1 MKIVD
6 SSIKE
11 EKMELEVGKWDK
23 LKNWDKVQGDIG
35 EMLKNVEKFDDSMTL
50 YYGPQLY
57 HTLRHPAH
65 IKCMTHFTSNIGEN
79 FVSHYRLGTQD
90 QLGVWTLKSVEPGA
104 KCENQRFNITG
115 EVKAFLFIP
124 KHRTYMCFC
133 SDLVMR
139 MYTDVHSNCT
149 ESWSQQ
155 CLTTVRCMAYNR
167 ETDDV
172 YVGGVGVLQKW
183 KISGAEHSAKAEP
196 GDIFNTDLQNDE
208 WVIDIKVDTRN
219 KQLMAVTYEGIYVV
233 NYETMRQTHHLEN
246 RHGNSLRCCCFY
258 KDREYFIT
266 GGGDGAI
273 KVWNAVV
280 FTQVHVFYGHHDV
293 ITALQTHK
301 TDPLL
306 FSSSLDGS
314 VQIWRMD
321 NFSKFMRL
329 DLGDKIYSMKLI
341 GDEEFYCQTE
351 NQIKIY
357 SLNQFYN
364 LFAPVESSVYK
375 LQLSSGVKGHP
386 SRIIASTE
394 DGSVRLFSPVTGAT
408 LTIIYPM
415 PTFQVLSCFAYS
427 RENNRLHSV
436 LQNGEVLL
444 FNCDTNPCRAVEVW
458 IPQTSDEE
466 VLQIVQLTLAY
477 EKEEVMVTDTV
488 ILGGMR
494 NGQICLLEAE
504 QCVMIKNVQAHVGTI
519 TCMEGATDIGMTGFK
534 LLETNRKLATGGD
547 DLFIKIWEI
556 GVKANELFDS
566 IFIQLLIK
574 IPCVGMPEH
583 ICMYENTI
591 SVSTS
596 DDSDKGKLHMYR
608 LDGQESKE
616 IQITTLQHTQDEDHT
631 EHITAIDK
639 CPLLGLFATASE
651 DGYIK
656 IWNRHNQLIREMG
669 FGEPMHGLCFANIRG
684 DILIGFQ
691 NHICTI
697 PLTSYFPKN
706 YLERIT
712 RQEFKDEVR
721 ETPLAYNHR
730 IKPWFDPEA
739 LPKFSLS
746 LTKRTEEKKPV
757 EEENI
762 LEDLELT
769 PRVPPCNPDIKIEE
783 VIVKQD
789 FIEIPAVTKSFQ
801 ASYVKEVQKES
812 NKKVEKIAKHTG
824 MVEDD
829 TVFDRG
835 YSAPTPVPA
844 KRMRIEK
851 AREERRKS
859 DTLYFEKL
867 SQWERDLFNR
877 KPIIAPDGYIPN
889 SAVRKELGYVA
900 PSSPLRKKKDTWTIQ
915 SIKVPAPPV
924 TKTQEEQAEEDHHWE
939 EVKAR
944 YLKFLDENSE
954 DDKVSSSDESE
965 LEGDNSRQGGAGS
978 RPRNVGRGRGKKKV
992 RLVDSDDDDIEF
1004 DDSEPVED
1012 TDIFPP
1018 GYEAE
1023 IGQDYIGGPYSLL
1036 RAGSDLKD
1044 FRPLSWGDNDD
1055 GRRSTNSTTPWR
1067 KMSNFIRASST
1078 LSNRSTSSSKRGPK
1092 GRRQSTPTT
1101 PKYELKSKKFDLHR
1115 LDLDMGT
1122 PDRMR
1127 RSLGTKS
1134 RERTKSSFRLTNMVV
1149 DEQSTN
1155 VTFKDDS
1162 KSGHRKG
1169 MLPAVDMDVVRQ
1181 LMDDL
1186 FPDLHGTAS
1195 FDSIL
1200 QNLIRM
1206 LDTEDED
1213 LHKKICDY
1221 IISIHRDIGIQDHYL
1236 DRIISKLSVQLSGD
1250 NHSFKMDALST
1261 LKVIGVD
1268 RQDVLAMILPRL
1280 IDSQEDIRE
1289 QAKEVL
1295 AALCGVVNK
1304 DELLELMNSMG
1315 MTKQFD
1321 TKEAEEEALK
1331 ELAMR
1336 LDVPYRSDSFADWIN
1351 NWVDDTSSLY
1361 DSEPEV
1367 KLDDI
1372 DKAWDGRQRKWKPE
1386 SLYLTESASRA
1397 STRMRELSFLSKGSP
1412 IRGLTDLSGTLSGYD
1427 EYQSDYLHS
1436 DEEADIHSTMTNYKQ
1451 SDQEGQSL
1459 MVDDYDPEYTKN
1471 LLLNDLMKE
1480 NSDKI
1485 LQDGKSEFSD
1495 MVIEDK
1501 VVLNRPNSNE
1511 DMTEDVN
1518 MEDAT
1523 TQTVD
1528 KGMSENQKKTN
1539 DLDSNHEGTPIQ
1551 ELDEN
1556 DGELLEIEDLEKI
1569 KTQGQLSDRSS
1580 RSSNRSRRGVKF
1592 DPRDPSLYRYYKNRH
1607 IKEREND
1614 GKFNYKNMSKLFSK
1628 TQLGAGEDTDSQIGS
1643 MDSHSQVGDTLSTND
1658 SGIISIQDSGIGRDM
1673 SDTYSYKS
1681 YKASPFLSKEKIDAR
1696 AASYRPRQESHRKHN
1711 LSPVKSSS
1719 TIGGGSAKS
1728 TPREKEPDWM
1738 KFFQTPTAL
1747 ERKRM
1752 EMVKREYNEG
1762 KMKPGSAL
1770 VVNYISEGLPMLPG
1784 EAGLR
1789 LLKSVKVGRHKGSL
1803 PPAEERHH
1811 MIESIPGKLGVHTKD
1826 EDKGQSKYGILQMQW
1841 TTAIPAPVSRNH
1853 YPERYSAMSGMSDAT
1868 SELGGSTVRS
1878 VQSKCHLPAIIEKYG
1893 RSERTD
1899 TTEMTDFPHLPGG
1912 VYTPDYKWDYPIPPP
1927 PAKESRISIPY
1938 IKKEHERYCKYY
1950 TLVKKK
1956 MQNYTSK
1963 TLGNHTMKSSL
1974 PRVEIKKA
1982 IPEKLKLPKELTHIS
1997 RVSSVLFPPITL
2009 NQLMSARS

>member
-6 SSIKE
+6 SSVKE

-23 LKNWDKVQGDIG
+23 LKTWDKVQGDID

-90 QLGVWTLKSVEPGA
+90 QLGVWTLKSVERGA

-124 KHRTYMCFC
+124 KHRAYMCFC

-139 MYTDVHSNCT
+139 MYTDAHSNCT

-427 RENNRLHSV
+427 REKNRLHSV

-458 IPQTSDEE
+458 IPQTTDEE

-519 TCMEGATDIGMTGFK
+519 TCMEGATDIGVTGFK
-534 LLETNRKLATGGD
+534 LLETNRKMATGGD

-669 FGEPMHGLCFANIRG
+669 FGEPMHGLCFANVRG

-721 ETPLAYNHR
+721 EKPLAYNHR
-730 IKPWFDPEA
+730 IKPWFDPQA

-757 EEENI
+757 EKEDI
-762 LEDLELT
+762 LEDLELS

-812 NKKVEKIAKHTG
+812 HKKEEKIARHTG
-824 MVEDD
+824 KKDEEDS
-829 TVFDRG
+829 VFDRG
-835 YSAPTPVPA
+835 YSAPAPVPA

-859 DTLYFEKL
+859 DTLYYEKL

-992 RLVDSDDDDIEF
+992 RVVDSDDDDIEF

-1023 IGQDYIGGPYSLL
+1023 IGQDFVGGPYSLL

-1078 LSNRSTSSSKRGPK
+1078 LSNQSTSSSKRGLK
-1092 GRRQSTPTT
+1092 ERRRSTPTT
-1101 PKYELKSKKFDLHR
+1101 PKYDLKSKKFDLHR

-1169 MLPAVDMDVVRQ
+1169 MLPAVDMDVIRQ

-1186 FPDLHGTAS
+1186 LPDLHGTAS

-1221 IISIHRDIGIQDHYL
+1221 ISSIHRDIGIQDHYL

-1268 RQDVLAMILPRL
+1268 RQDVLAIILPRL

-1361 DSEPEV
+1361 DHDDSEPEV

-1397 STRMRELSFLSKGSP
+1397 STRMRELSFLSKGS
-1412 IRGLTDLSGTLSGYD
+1412 R
-1427 EYQSDYLHS
+1427 
-1436 DEEADIHSTMTNYKQ
+1436 
-1451 SDQEGQSL
+1451 
-1459 MVDDYDPEYTKN
+1459 
-1471 LLLNDLMKE
+1471 
-1480 NSDKI
+1480 
-1485 LQDGKSEFSD
+1485 
-1495 MVIEDK
+1495 
-1501 VVLNRPNSNE
+1501 
-1511 DMTEDVN
+1511 
-1518 MEDAT
+1518 
-1523 TQTVD
+1523 
-1528 KGMSENQKKTN
+1528 
-1539 DLDSNHEGTPIQ
+1539 TPIQ

-1556 DGELLEIEDLEKI
+1556 DVEPLKIEDLEKI

-1643 MDSHSQVGDTLSTND
+1643 LDSHSQIGDTLSTND

-1681 YKASPFLSKEKIDAR
+1681 YKASPFLSKEKVEAR
-1696 AASYRPRQESHRKHN
+1696 AASYRPRVESHRKHN

-1803 PPAEERHH
+1803 PPTEERHH

-1853 YPERYSAMSGMSDAT
+1853 YPERYSAMSGVSDAT

-1878 VQSKCHLPAIIEKYG
+1878 VRSKCHLPAIIEKYG

-1912 VYTPDYKWDYPIPPP
+1912 IYTPDYKWDYPIPPP

-1974 PRVEIKKA
+1974 PKVEIKKA
-1982 IPEKLKLPKELTHIS
+1982 IPEKLKLPKELTHLS